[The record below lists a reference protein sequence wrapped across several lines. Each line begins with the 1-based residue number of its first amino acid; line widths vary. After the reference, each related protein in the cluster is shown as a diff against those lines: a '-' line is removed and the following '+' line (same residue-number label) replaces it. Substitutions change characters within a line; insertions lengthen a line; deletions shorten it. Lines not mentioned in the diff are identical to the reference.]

1 MSIKWFVQ
9 LTAEKWSILIRLRH
23 RWNQELSSGFQPP
36 STALSPLKMDGLS
49 RAILMIIRFFGL
61 TRCPRWKF
69 TSYQA
74 MNHQEELV
82 SPVYR
87 PLHQQWQM
95 PYLLLQ
101 ANASDVY
108 LLMQMSCK

>member
-9 LTAEKWSILIRLRH
+9 LTAEKWSILIQSRH
-23 RWNQELSSGFQPP
+23 RWNQELSLGFQPP
-36 STALSPLKMDGLS
+36 CTVPSPLKMDRLS

-69 TSYQA
+69 TSCQV

-82 SPVYR
+82 SLVYHL
-87 PLHQQWQM
+87 LHQQWQM
-95 PYLLLQ
+95 LSLLLQ

-108 LLMQMSCK
+108 LLMQM